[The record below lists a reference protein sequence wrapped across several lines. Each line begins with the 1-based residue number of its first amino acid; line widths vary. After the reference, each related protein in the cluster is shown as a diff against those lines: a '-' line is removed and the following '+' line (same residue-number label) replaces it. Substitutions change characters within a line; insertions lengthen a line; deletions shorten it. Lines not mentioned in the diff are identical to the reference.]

1 MYNICVYIYMTIYI
15 HIIMGFGQES
25 RSQENWRFRTM
36 ETGPLI
42 ILYGL
47 PEMKVDS
54 AEHIIC
60 IYIVHMYSQYQ

>member
-1 MYNICVYIYMTIYI
+1 MYIYIY
-15 HIIMGFGQES
+15 IIMGFGQES

-42 ILYGL
+42 MLYGL

-54 AEHIIC
+54 AEHMIYIYLYIYILYIIC
-60 IYIVHMYSQYQ
+60 TVNISKW